1 MIVFD
6 EILPAYHTQ
15 QHTLQLQSIAHHH
28 SLPISY
34 PTNSNTPSGSGS
46 AGNPS
51 FTAYH
56 PGSSTSNTHHSSGSV
71 SSQITPAATPI
82 SGNVNLPPFIL
93 ATPAAVV
100 PKKRHE
106 PPLTPA
112 ASVDGSEGPSNI
124 AQQQPQSVEGG
135 LDTKAE
141 NHDKAHEPPK
151 KKRRVALTR
160 VGDLES

>member
-1 MIVFD
+1 MFD

-34 PTNSNTPSGSGS
+34 PTNSNTSAGPGSV
-46 AGNPS
+46 GNPS
-51 FTAYH
+51 FTPHH
-56 PGSSTSNTHHSSGSV
+56 PGSSNTHHSSGSI
-71 SSQITPAATPI
+71 SSQVTPAATPI
-82 SGNVNLPPFIL
+82 SGNVNLPPFL
-93 ATPAAVV
+93 LTTPTAVV

-112 ASVDGSEGPSNI
+112 ASVDGSEGPSH
-124 AQQQPQSVEGG
+124 AMQQQPPNVEGG
-135 LDTKAE
+135 RIEAE
-141 NHDKAHEPPK
+141 DRDKIQEPPK

>member
-1 MIVFD
+1 M
-6 EILPAYHTQ
+6 LPAYHTQ

-34 PTNSNTPSGSGS
+34 PTNSNTPSGAGSG
-46 AGNPS
+46 GNPS
-51 FTAYH
+51 FTSHH
-56 PGSSTSNTHHSSGSV
+56 PGSSNTHHSSGSV
-71 SSQITPAATPI
+71 SSQVTPAATPI
-82 SGNVNLPPFIL
+82 SANVNLPPFIL
-93 ATPAAVV
+93 TTPTAVV

-112 ASVDGSEGPSNI
+112 ASVDGSEGPSYNT
-124 AQQQPQSVEGG
+124 QQPSQSVEGG
-135 LDTKAE
+135 GHDIEAE
-141 NHDKAHEPPK
+141 DRDRIQEPPK